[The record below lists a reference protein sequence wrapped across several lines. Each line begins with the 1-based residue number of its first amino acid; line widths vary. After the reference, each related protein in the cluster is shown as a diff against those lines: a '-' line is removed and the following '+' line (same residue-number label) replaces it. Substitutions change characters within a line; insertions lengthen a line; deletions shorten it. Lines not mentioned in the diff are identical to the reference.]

1 MATVSRHRARRLG
14 ATVSGQGGLLPDD
27 QSRARK
33 GAPLR
38 DSRGAP
44 VEGRG
49 SGFRPPEAAY
59 AADRPVAAVKPVCI
73 EVASNLVGQVRMK
86 LVWLDQNDRQPLV
99 SDVNL
104 SAYECVHVQ

>member
-1 MATVSRHRARRLG
+1 MTKR
-14 ATVSGQGGLLPDD
+14 GQE
-27 QSRARK
+27 K

-49 SGFRPPEAAY
+49 SGFRPPEADPCR
-59 AADRPVAAVKPVCI
+59 DRPSVRSLGRRPRTRPTGRRPVAVKPVCI
-73 EVASNLVGQVRMK
+73 EVASNQLGQVRMK
-86 LVWLDQNDRQPLV
+86 LVWLYQNDRQPLV